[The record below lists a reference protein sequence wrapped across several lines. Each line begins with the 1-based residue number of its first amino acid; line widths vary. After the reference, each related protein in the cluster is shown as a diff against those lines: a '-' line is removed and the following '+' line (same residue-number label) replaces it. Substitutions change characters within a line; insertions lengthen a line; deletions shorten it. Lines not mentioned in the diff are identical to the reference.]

1 MYRFKRKDMVV
12 WHGQVGPVQN
22 RFDSA
27 EGYTYVLHWRKP
39 DGTLMIDGDITFG
52 QIGGGTQQLR
62 PLLRGRQVRARPQE
76 RIIKARWW
84 NPRRG
89 TVIYRVAD
97 ARDPR
102 RSVVVDQETLVKK
115 VEAYAEAGM

>member
-52 QIGGGTQQLR
+52 QIVAELNSY
-62 PLLRGRQVRARPQE
+62 ARFCVGDKFELGPQE